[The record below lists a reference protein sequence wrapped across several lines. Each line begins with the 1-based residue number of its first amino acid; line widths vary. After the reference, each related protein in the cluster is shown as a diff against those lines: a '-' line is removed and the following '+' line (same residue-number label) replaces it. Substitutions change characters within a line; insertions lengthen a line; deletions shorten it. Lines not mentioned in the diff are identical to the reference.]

1 MSRSS
6 FRLSE
11 GLAGYVRSHTEP
23 PDDIAQALIDET
35 SALPNAGIQIS
46 PEHGLFLTMLV
57 GLIGATSILEIGT
70 FTGYSALCMARGL
83 PAGGKLLA
91 CDVSEEWTSIA
102 RRYWDRAGVSDRI
115 DLRLAP
121 ATETLAG
128 LPDDMTFDLVF
139 IDADKVSYPDYFE
152 ATVDRVNS
160 GGLILADNVLWS
172 GTINDPSPPSD
183 DTAALRRF
191 NDLVL
196 ADSRVEALLLP
207 VFDGL
212 TFAVRR

>member
-11 GLAGYVRSHTEP
+11 GLAAYVRSHTEP

-35 SALPNAGIQIS
+35 STLPNAGMQIS
-46 PEHGLFLTMLV
+46 SEHGLFLTMLV
-57 GLIGATSILEIGT
+57 RLIGATSILEIGT

-83 PAGGKLLA
+83 PPGGKLLA
-91 CDVSEEWTSIA
+91 CDVSEEWTRIA

-128 LPDDMTFDLVF
+128 LPADVTFDLVF

-152 ATVDRVNS
+152 ATVDRVPP
-160 GGLILADNVLWS
+160 GGLILADNVLW
-172 GTINDPSPPSD
+172 GGRIDDPSASSESVR
-183 DTAALRRF
+183 ALREF

-196 ADSRVEALLLP
+196 TDPRVEALLLP

>member
-1 MSRSS
+1 
-6 FRLSE
+6 
-11 GLAGYVRSHTEP
+11 
-23 PDDIAQALIDET
+23 
-35 SALPNAGIQIS
+35 
-46 PEHGLFLTMLV
+46 MLV
-57 GLIGATSILEIGT
+57 RLIGATSILEIGT

-83 PAGGKLLA
+83 PPGGRLLA

-128 LPDDMTFDLVF
+128 LPVDVTFDLVF
-139 IDADKVSYPDYFE
+139 IDADKVSYPEYFE
-152 ATVDRVNS
+152 ATVDRVHP
-160 GGLILADNVLWS
+160 GGLILADNVLWK
-172 GTINDPSPPSD
+172 GRIDDPTTSSESVH
-183 DTAALRRF
+183 ALREF

-196 ADSRVEALLLP
+196 TDPRVEALLLP